1 MMWQLSFRCFKLS
14 EKGFLT
20 SGFALLQPLPSKVL
34 GRHQVLIVSQ
44 SFVDDPLSLFQ
55 LAVSA
60 CGQPL
65 SLSVSG
71 TRVS

>member
-1 MMWQLSFRCFKLS
+1 MWQLSFHCCKLC
-14 EKGFLT
+14 EKGFLP
-20 SGFALLQPLPSKVL
+20 SEFALFQPLPSKVL
-34 GRHQVLIVSQ
+34 GRHRVLTVSQ

-60 CGQPL
+60 RGQPL